1 MSNLDLFNV
10 SKETVVIT
18 GASGQLGLVY
28 QKAFLGE
35 GSNVVGIDIN
45 KSEEINTL
53 ENKFKKN
60 YLFLKGDITSKT
72 SLENCLKELKQKF
85 ETPSVLIN
93 NAALD
98 SPPGSSHE
106 ETGPFENY
114 PEKSWDKVLDVN
126 LKGTFLTCQIFGGE
140 MATIGRGSIINIS
153 SIYGMVSPDQNIYN
167 YKKDNGEVFF
177 KPVAYSAS
185 KSGVMNL
192 TRYLATYWARTNV
205 RVNTI
210 SLAGVFNNQEDKF
223 LESYCSRIPIGRMA
237 RENEYIGAIMFLS
250 SDAST
255 YMTGSNLVI
264 DGGWTSI

>member
-72 SLENCLKELKQKF
+72 SLENCLKEIKQKF

-93 NAALD
+93 NAAFT
-98 SPPGSSHE
+98 GS
-106 ETGPFENY
+106 
-114 PEKSWDKVLDVN
+114 L
-126 LKGTFLTCQIFGGE
+126 
-140 MATIGRGSIINIS
+140 
-153 SIYGMVSPDQNIYN
+153 
-167 YKKDNGEVFF
+167 
-177 KPVAYSAS
+177 
-185 KSGVMNL
+185 
-192 TRYLATYWARTNV
+192 
-205 RVNTI
+205 
-210 SLAGVFNNQEDKF
+210 
-223 LESYCSRIPIGRMA
+223 YCSNGDRQWL
-237 RENEYIGAIMFLS
+237 FLVLFQEF
-250 SDAST
+250 A
-255 YMTGSNLVI
+255 NNPF
-264 DGGWTSI
+264 